1 MKRYFIYIIMV
12 VAALFVGCT
21 TADIDDKTPSMEDGG
36 QIEVSFSM
44 NGAEIDKL
52 DLLPVS
58 HEVVVDVKLNV
69 EGIYWTPVADK
80 AWCQIVEEEHRGSGS
95 FTIVVDSNNS
105 FDARETA
112 HITFKAGEYEM
123 AKLVVNHQGNVFL
136 FDQSYSVSLKEASS
150 VTTIVKTIEGTVW
163 DVENS
168 AWISAT
174 KGASTTV
181 DGVTST
187 EITVSWLEN
196 DDESRFGELHLV
208 TPTDGDSDGVFSVW
222 QYGTELQYDADGN
235 ILLEA
240 QDAEALEVRA
250 PVSTVKEV
258 KTPSWVSV
266 EKRANSDRTESYLL
280 SFAGNPSDARIIR
293 STDVSLS
300 MLSGSADVALPV
312 IKQMYYDVDG
322 IMTGEGFKTFS
333 KTWNADG
340 DVSQWFVDGVPTVLG
355 DIDMT
360 EVQGWEAIGTEARP
374 FSLKFAGNNKA
385 IKGLKAKQPI
395 FGVCDGAE
403 IENLTL
409 EATCEFLEL
418 DDFTGSSY
426 CLAALAGDI
435 RSTVVSN
442 CTNNASVQLEG
453 SSDEVGCKIYVA
465 GLIGKSDAES
475 TVQLCVNNGKVAI
488 ATGVSLA
495 AEGESYVGGI
505 VGYNGGGLYN
515 GFNNAEV
522 INGASSASGWIGGI
536 AGKSVTTIQDN
547 SNAGVVT
554 YKSPKATNGYVGG
567 IVGET
572 VGATVKNIN
581 EGNINVES
589 PVTTLIAGGV
599 AGRVGEEVTSLS
611 GNGNRLSS
619 TITVSKKPT
628 TLYVGGHYG
637 VLDVAYSEEGN
648 DSSDFDGN
656 ITIVDAVVTPHI
668 YVGGVIGYSNAA
680 VSLKNIK
687 HTGKILF
694 DFKAAGV
701 TTSKNTTSELCA
713 AGVIGKIV
721 DAALSIETATIDGS
735 VMFEVNQLPA
745 QITVA
750 SLAGAVGRVNGD
762 VTLKDI
768 TNNATVNW
776 DNNVAASNN
785 GFKYCMAGIIAL
797 VESGTA
803 VIDNCHNTA
812 VIHNFAYNNNGYLIS
827 GGKPS
832 ATGGIVG
839 STGLEEVF
847 DGTIKM
853 FGCTSSGQLTTY
865 RGLVGGIAGYVKN
878 ATIEE
883 CKFTANIPWKKSNW
897 INPYYAGIAAAADNS
912 TIKGCVVKGSMEG
925 ASAGSNVFH
934 GAGVAGYIT
943 STTIED
949 CSSFCNIAGT
959 LLTSKAEHLGGVV
972 GRADAQSVIK
982 NTKFGGTVGGVE
994 ISANN
999 YDRYIQGVS
1008 SDTNTPS
1015 EATVENCSY
1024 WDGK

>member
-21 TADIDDKTPSMEDGG
+21 NANLDDKTPEMEDVG
-36 QIEVSFSM
+36 QIEVSFSVD
-44 NGAEIDKL
+44 GAEVNRL
-52 DLLPVS
+52 DLLPIS

-69 EGIYWTPVADK
+69 EGVYWTPVADK

-95 FTIVVDSNNS
+95 FTILIEPNNS

-112 HITFKAGEYEM
+112 NIAFKAGEYEI
-123 AKLVVNHQGNVFL
+123 AKLVVNHNGNVFL
-136 FDQSYSVSLKEASS
+136 FEQSYSVSLMGASS
-150 VTTIVKTIEGTVW
+150 ATTIVKTIEGTEW
-163 DVENS
+163 DIENS

-174 KGASTTV
+174 KGVSTTV

-196 DDESRFGELHLV
+196 DGESRFGELHLV
-208 TPTDGDSDGVFSVW
+208 TPVEGDADGVFSVW
-222 QYGTELQYDADGN
+222 QYGSELEYDADGN

-240 QDAEALEVRA
+240 QDAEPLEVRA

-258 KTPSWVSV
+258 NTPSWVSV
-266 EKRANSDRTESYLL
+266 EKRVNSDRTESYLL

-293 STDVSLS
+293 STDISLS
-300 MLSGSADVALPV
+300 MLSGTADVALPV

-322 IMTGEGFKTFS
+322 IMTGEGFKAFS
-333 KTWNADG
+333 KTWNAGG
-340 DVSQWFVDGVPTVLG
+340 DVSQWFVDGIPTILG

-360 EVQGWEAIGTEARP
+360 EVQGWEAIGTEERP
-374 FSLKFAGNNKA
+374 FSLKFAGNRKT
-385 IKGLKAKQPI
+385 IKGLKASQPI
-395 FGVCDGAE
+395 FGVCQGAE
-403 IENLTL
+403 IENLTID
-409 EATCEFLEL
+409 ATCEFLEL
-418 DDFTGSSY
+418 DDFAGSNY
-426 CLAALAGDI
+426 YLAALAGDI
-435 RSTVVSN
+435 RSTVVTS

-453 SSDEVGCKIYVA
+453 SSDTAEHIYVGALA
-465 GLIGKSDAES
+465 GKIDAES
-475 TVQLCVNNGKVAI
+475 TIQLCVNNGKVAV

-495 AEGESYVGGI
+495 AAEGETYVGGL
-505 VGYNGGGLYN
+505 VGYNGGGIYDC
-515 GFNNAEV
+515 FNNAEV
-522 INGASSASGWIGGI
+522 VDGASTKYNWVGSI
-536 AGKSVTTIQDN
+536 AGKSFVALQNN

-554 YKSPKATNGYVGG
+554 YKSPKCTTAYVGG
-567 IVGET
+567 IVGQT
-572 VGATVKNIN
+572 VGATVKNVN
-581 EGNINVES
+581 EGNINSEA
-589 PVTTLIAGGV
+589 PTATLYVGGV
-599 AGRVGEEVTSLS
+599 AGHVGEEVTSLS
-611 GNGNRLSS
+611 GNGNRVSS

-637 VLDVAYSEEGN
+637 VLDAAYSEEGT

-656 ITIVDAVVTPHI
+656 ITIVDAVETPHI
-668 YVGGVIGYSNAA
+668 YVGGVIGYSSAA

-694 DFKAAGV
+694 DFKAEGLSQ
-701 TTSKNTTSELCA
+701 TNTTSELCA
-713 AGVIGKIV
+713 GGLIGKMNG
-721 DAALSIETATIDGS
+721 AALSIETATIDGS

-745 QITVA
+745 KIYVA

-776 DNNVAASNN
+776 DKNVAASNN
-785 GFKYCMAGIIAL
+785 AYKYCMAGIIAL

-812 VIHNFAYNNNGYLIS
+812 VIHNFAYNNNGYLVS

-847 DGTIKM
+847 DGTIKI

-982 NTKFGGTVGGVE
+982 NSKFGGTVGGVE

-1024 WDGK
+1024 WDGN